1 MSASTSK
8 VHHSRY
14 PFGFTL
20 IELMVVVGIVALL
33 TMLATP
39 SWKQL
44 ILNNR
49 TRAAINDWVASTQF
63 ARAEALR
70 TNGAVTLCISTTGI
84 NCVTTSI
91 DGYEAG
97 WIVKTGTSA
106 NGGTLLQDTL
116 SKDGILMTV
125 NPVGLRALTFLPN
138 GLPLG
143 NFAGGHITVRDSDL
157 TTPDSFNKHICI
169 ARTGR
174 ARVLTEEQWFALPN
188 GSCAA

>member
-1 MSASTSK
+1 MLVSNSK
-8 VHHSRY
+8 VNRSRY
-14 PFGFTL
+14 SLGFTL

-49 TRAAINDWVASTQF
+49 TRAAVNDWVASTQF

-70 TNGAVTLCISTTGI
+70 INGAVTLCISTNGI
-84 NCVTTSI
+84 NCVTSST
-91 DGYEAG
+91 DGFEVG

-106 NGGTLLQDTL
+106 NGGKLLQDTL
-116 SKDGILMTV
+116 AKDGILMTV
-125 NPVGLRALTFLPN
+125 SPAALRALTFLPN
-138 GLPLG
+138 GLPKG
-143 NFAGGHITVRDSDL
+143 NFAGGHLTVRDSDL